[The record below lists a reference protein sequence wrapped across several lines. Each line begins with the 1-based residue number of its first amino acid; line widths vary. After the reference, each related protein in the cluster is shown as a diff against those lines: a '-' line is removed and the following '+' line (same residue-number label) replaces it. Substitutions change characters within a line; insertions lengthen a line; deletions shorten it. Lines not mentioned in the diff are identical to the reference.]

1 MAAQDLLDAFAAAPG
16 TAQPE
21 RDDPRLAPASTP
33 IDDRDTAQLL
43 QSLHSLA
50 ALINHHEQWPVSAT
64 PGNWQPYFPSG
75 DSATLEALVQST
87 DGKLPPHH
95 GLLIAFLQLLAR
107 PQARLNDFTAQ
118 HLNYQMQRVLGFAPR
133 GPQPDRAHLIFE
145 LKKGA
150 EAVEIA
156 LPQLFSAGKDAT
168 KVEQLFAPVH
178 PTVVGRARVAR
189 LASIVRDGQRLLFA
203 PMANSANGLGAPLA
217 PTAAHW
223 PPFGHP
229 GLPAAPVGF
238 AIASPLLR
246 LAEGERTVQLKL
258 RLSGLP
264 AGVDAATLAAAFDAH
279 LTGPAGWI
287 GPLPMSGTL
296 SGDLLTLEVAVGPSQ
311 PAVVD
316 HAAAIHLHAFP
327 AALPVIQCL
336 LKAGAELA
344 YGALD
349 NVAVRSAKVA
359 VNVEDMRALTLEN
372 DDATLDPKKAF
383 LPFGAQPSG
392 GSRFHVGCAEALAKP
407 VTSLKIHL
415 AWQGAPADLY
425 DWYDGYA
432 RRSTMSN
439 GIGATTSWRDA
450 SGVEHSAANVTLL
463 ARNPAPTTLDV
474 VAGSASSATVYA
486 PAMQMQSLFLG
497 GSAMA
502 ARVGSS
508 MQLAQPVARSAS
520 FMSNQVF
527 ELTGVR
533 GITAITGLI
542 GTGASTAMAAVTP
555 TAPRAGFVTVS
566 LIEDLLHRDFMRD
579 ATKAATASSPKVLN
593 PPYTPKVQEIT
604 LDYKAESDES
614 RLADPSQAAFTDTA
628 VQFFQ
633 IDALGLAREHAW
645 LNANRPWAPQGGIGL
660 LPAHPASAEFL
671 IALDGAQAGDSQSL
685 LVQVAEGTADPLAEA
700 QGVQWS
706 VLADNAWRTLGTGE
720 LVQDDTRGLR
730 ASGLVGLVL
739 PPETSTANTRLPAGP
754 VWLRATTEGSPQ
766 AACDIV
772 GVHANAVEV
781 VFADQG
787 NDPARPAR
795 ALPPG
800 SIAKARTPLASVKS
814 IAQPYASFGGALR
827 EDDASLSRR
836 AAERLRHRN
845 RAVSRWDCERL
856 VLQAFPSVH
865 RAKCVP
871 HASDSSWLAAG
882 HLTMVVVPDLRNR
895 PTVNPLQPRVDL
907 DTLAR
912 VREHLSARCGPQTR
926 VHVRNPGYRPVQ
938 LDFKVRLRPGF
949 GFNFYGP
956 QIDKAIVQALSPWA
970 FDSATELGFGGR
982 VVRSELLDFVEALP
996 WVDFVTDFRLSLEGD
1011 TRDRDEIVPDTPDAI
1026 LVSAPSH
1033 RIVEL

>member
-21 RDDPRLAPASTP
+21 RDDPRLSPASTP
-33 IDDRDTAQLL
+33 IDDRSTAQLL
-43 QSLHSLA
+43 QSLHALA
-50 ALINHHEQWPVSAT
+50 GLIQHHAQWPVSAT
-64 PGNWQPYFPSG
+64 PGNWQPYLPSG
-75 DSATLEALVQST
+75 DIATLEALVQGT
-87 DGKLPPHH
+87 DGQLPPHH
-95 GLLIAFLQLLAR
+95 GLLVAFLQLLAR

-118 HLNYQMQRVLGFAPR
+118 HLNYQMQRVLGFTPR
-133 GPQPDRAHLIFE
+133 GPQPDRAHLVFE

-150 EAVEIA
+150 AAVEIA
-156 LPQLFSAGKDAT
+156 LPQLFSAGKDAA
-168 KVEQLFAPVH
+168 KVEQRFAPVR
-178 PTVVGRARVAR
+178 PTVIGRARVAR

-203 PMANSANGLGAPLA
+203 PVANSADGLGTPLPPAAP
-217 PTAAHW
+217 HW
-223 PPFGHP
+223 PPFGRT

-246 LAEGERTVQLKL
+246 LAEGQRTVRLKL

-287 GPLPMSGTL
+287 GPLPMSGAS
-296 SGDLLTLEVAVGPSQ
+296 SGDLLTLEVAVGPAQ

-316 HAAAIHLHAFP
+316 HAPAIHLHAFP
-327 AALPVIQCL
+327 AALPVVQCL
-336 LKAGAELA
+336 LKPGAELA

-349 NVAVRSAKVA
+349 NVAVRSAQVS
-359 VNVEDMRALTLEN
+359 VEVEDMRALTLEN
-372 DDATLDPKKAF
+372 DDAALDPKKAF
-383 LPFGAQPSG
+383 LPFGAQPAV

-407 VTSLKIHL
+407 VSSLKIRL
-415 AWQGAPADLY
+415 AWQGAPADLC
-425 DWYDGYA
+425 DWYEGYA
-432 RRSTMSN
+432 RRSTLSN
-439 GIGATTSWRDA
+439 GVGATTGWRDA
-450 SGVEHSAANVTLL
+450 SGTEHRAANVTLI
-463 ARNPAPTTLDV
+463 ARNPALTTLDV
-474 VAGSASSATVYA
+474 VAGSASSAATYA
-486 PAMQMQSLFLG
+486 PAMQMQSLFQG

-502 ARVGSS
+502 ANVASS
-508 MQLAQPVARSAS
+508 MQLAQPIARSAP
-520 FMSNQVF
+520 FMSGHAG
-527 ELTGVR
+527 LT
-533 GITAITGLI
+533 GITAITGLL
-542 GTGASTAMAAVTP
+542 GMGAGTAMAAVAP

-579 ATKAATASSPKVLN
+579 ATTAATASSPKVLN

-604 LDYKAESDES
+604 LDYAAESDES

-645 LNANRPWAPQGGIGL
+645 LNAKRPWAPQGGIGL

-671 IALDGAQAGDSQSL
+671 VALDGAQPGDSQSL

-700 QGVQWS
+700 QGIQWS

-739 PPETSTANTRLPAGP
+739 PRETTTANTRLPAGP
-754 VWLRATTEGSPQ
+754 VWLRATTAGAPQ
-766 AACDIV
+766 AACNIV

-787 NDPARPAR
+787 NDPARLAR

-800 SIAKARTPLASVKS
+800 SIAKARTPLAAVKT
-814 IAQPYASFGGALR
+814 IAQPYASFGGALQ

-845 RAVSRWDCERL
+845 RAVNRWDCERL

-865 RAKCVP
+865 RAKCIP

-912 VREHLSARCGPQTR
+912 IREHLSARCGPQTR

-938 LDFKVRLRPGF
+938 LDFKVRLRAGF
-949 GFNFYGP
+949 GFNFHGP

-970 FDSATELGFGGR
+970 FDGATPLGFGGR

-996 WVDFVTDFRLSLEGD
+996 WVDFVTDFRLTLEGD